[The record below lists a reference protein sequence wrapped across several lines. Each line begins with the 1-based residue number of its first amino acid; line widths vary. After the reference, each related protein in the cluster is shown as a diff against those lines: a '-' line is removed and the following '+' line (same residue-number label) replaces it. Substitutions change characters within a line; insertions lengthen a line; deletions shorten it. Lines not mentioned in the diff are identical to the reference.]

1 MEIDNI
7 VTVAGAKGG
16 VGKTTTSINVGATAA
31 ANGFRTVVVEL
42 DLAMANL
49 RDFLSLPASDDGPTL
64 HDVLA
69 GEASTENAVYQVG
82 DDFAVAPSGTDLDGY
97 TDVDFERLPDVLE
110 TLQSRFDL
118 VVVDTGAGLS
128 RATVEP
134 VRLADTVMLV
144 STPRVAAIRD
154 VEKTKQIAERLGTPV
169 SGLVLTKSGTGSSP
183 GPDRIAEFLDVRLLG
198 HVPSDEA
205 VPASQDQGVPVIEAQ
220 PDSTAT
226 EKYREVTGNLLFM
239 LDTGLQDDSP
249 AMENLGPL
257 SAEQLSL
264 VSDAVSVD
272 PQPAV
277 RDALH
282 TETEA
287 TENESAD
294 ESPTASS
301 QATDER
307 TQPTAATDGR
317 GPSPAIRR
325 VEDRQERDIGSSQ
338 STVTDEAGDGDSRTE
353 ESEESTTATA
363 EPAEENRAESA
374 TSGDNSG
381 DDTADDAAVAAE
393 NEPENTNTSG
403 DEDCAAERTQSDE
416 DGDGGTESSMLSRWR
431 SRLGI

>member
-1 MEIDNI
+1 MEIDNV

-31 ANGFRTVVVEL
+31 ANGLRTAVVEL

-49 RDFLSLPASDDGPTL
+49 RDFLSLPSADDDPTL

-69 GEASTENAVYQVG
+69 GEASTEDAVYYVEDG
-82 DDFAVAPSGTDLDGY
+82 FAVAPSGTDLDGY
-97 TDVDFERLPDVLE
+97 TDVDFERLPDVVE
-110 TLQSRFDL
+110 TLQSSFDL

-198 HVPSDEA
+198 HVPNDEA
-205 VPASQDQGVPVIEAQ
+205 VPTSQDQGVPVTEAK

-226 EKYREVTGNLLFM
+226 EKYQKVTGNLLFK
-239 LDTGLQDDSP
+239 LDTGIQDDSTG
-249 AMENLGPL
+249 MDGSGPL

-277 RDALH
+277 REALQP
-282 TETEA
+282 EAEA
-287 TENESAD
+287 TESESAD
-294 ESPTASS
+294 EESPAPDR
-301 QATDER
+301 ATDGSTR
-307 TQPTAATDGR
+307 PTAATDGR
-317 GPSPAIRR
+317 GPFPAIQRA
-325 VEDRQERDIGSSQ
+325 EDGEQSDIGPSQ
-338 STVTDEAGDGDSRTE
+338 PTVAAEADGGDSRTE
-353 ESEESTTATA
+353 RSEASTTPTTDAIEGT
-363 EPAEENRAESA
+363 ETDPA
-374 TSGDNSG
+374 TSGDESG
-381 DDTADDAAVAAE
+381 DGADVVTENESVDTDAASGEDTAAV
-393 NEPENTNTSG
+393 G
-403 DEDCAAERTQSDE
+403 TQSDE
-416 DGDGGTESSMLSRWR
+416 DGDGGTESSMLSQVR
-431 SRLGI
+431 SRLGF

>member
-49 RDFLSLPASDDGPTL
+49 RDFLSLPSSDDGPTL

-69 GEASTENAVYQVG
+69 GEANTENAVYQVG

-110 TLQSRFDL
+110 TLQSTFDL

-154 VEKTKQIAERLGTPV
+154 VEKTKQIAERVGTPV

-205 VPASQDQGVPVIEAQ
+205 VPASQDQGVPVMEAQ
-220 PDSTAT
+220 LDSTAT

-249 AMENLGPL
+249 AIENPGPL

-294 ESPTASS
+294 ESQTASGS
-301 QATDER
+301 ETQES

-325 VEDRQERDIGSSQ
+325 VEESQERDVGSSQ
-338 STVTDEAGDGDSRTE
+338 STVADEANAGDSRSE
-353 ESEESTTATA
+353 ESEDSTTASA
-363 EPAEENRAESA
+363 EPA
-374 TSGDNSG
+374 TSS
-381 DDTADDAAVAAE
+381 DDSDDDAAE
-393 NEPENTNTSG
+393 SEPENTPTSG
-403 DEDCAAERTQSDE
+403 DEDSAAVETQSDE
-416 DGDGGTESSMLSRWR
+416 DGDGGTESSMVSRWR

>member
-1 MEIDNI
+1 MGIDNI
-7 VTVAGAKGG
+7 VTIAGAKGG

-49 RDFLSLPASDDGPTL
+49 RDFLSLPSSDDDPTL

-69 GEASTENAVYQVG
+69 GEANTEDAVYHVG
-82 DDFAVAPSGTDLDGY
+82 DDLAVAPSRTDLDGY

-110 TLQSRFDL
+110 TLQSTFDL

-134 VRLADTVMLV
+134 VRLADTVVLV

-154 VEKTKQIAERLGTPV
+154 VEKTKQIAERVGTPV
-169 SGLVLTKSGTGSSP
+169 SGLVLTKSGTGASP

-198 HVPSDEA
+198 HVPNDEA
-205 VPASQDQGVPVIEAQ
+205 VPASQDQGVPVTEAK

-226 EKYREVTGNLLFM
+226 EKYREATGNLLFK
-239 LDTGLQDDSP
+239 LDTGLEDDSP
-249 AMENLGPL
+249 AMENFAPL

-282 TETEA
+282 PETEA
-287 TENESAD
+287 TESESAD
-294 ESPTASS
+294 ELPLASGR
-301 QATDER
+301 ATDES
-307 TQPTAATDGR
+307 TQPTAATNGR
-317 GPSPAIRR
+317 GPSPAIQR
-325 VEDRQERDIGSSQ
+325 VEGGQESDIGPSQ
-338 STVTDEAGDGDSRTE
+338 PTVADEASGGDSRTT

-363 EPAEENRAESA
+363 EATEGNEVEPV
-374 TSGDNSG
+374 TSGDDSG
-381 DDTADDAAVAAE
+381 DDAAVVAE
-393 NEPENTNTSG
+393 NKPVDTDTSG
-403 DEDCAAERTQSDE
+403 GDESAAVGTQSDE

>member
-1 MEIDNI
+1 MILNLTVCYMEIDNV

-49 RDFLSLPASDDGPTL
+49 QDFLSLPSTDDDPTL

-69 GEASTENAVYQVG
+69 DEASTENAVYHVG
-82 DDFAVAPSGTDLDGY
+82 DNLAVAPSGTDLDGY
-97 TDVDFERLPDVLE
+97 TDVDLERLPDVLE
-110 TLQSRFDL
+110 TLQSTFDL
-118 VVVDTGAGLS
+118 VVIDTGAGLS

-134 VRLADTVMLV
+134 VRLADTVLLV
-144 STPRVAAIRD
+144 STPRVAALRD

-169 SGLVLTKSGTGSSP
+169 SGLVLTKSGTGASP
-183 GPDRIAEFLDVRLLG
+183 GPDRISEFLDVRLLG
-198 HVPSDEA
+198 HVPNDEA
-205 VPASQDQGVPVIEAQ
+205 VPASQDRGVPVTEAK

-226 EKYREVTGNLLFM
+226 EKYRKVTGNLLFK
-239 LDTGLQDDSP
+239 LDTGIRDDSP
-249 AMENLGPL
+249 TMENSGPL

-264 VSDAVSVD
+264 VSNAVSVD

-282 TETEA
+282 PETEA
-287 TENESAD
+287 TESESVD
-294 ESPTASS
+294 ESSPASG
-301 QATDER
+301 QASDEN

-325 VEDRQERDIGSSQ
+325 VEGSEGSDIGPSQ
-338 STVTDEAGDGDSRTE
+338 PTVADEAGGGDSRNR
-353 ESEESTTATA
+353 ESEEPTTATA
-363 EPAEENRAESA
+363 KATEGDEAEPA
-374 TSGDNSG
+374 TSGDDS
-381 DDTADDAAVAAE
+381 
-393 NEPENTNTSG
+393 
-403 DEDCAAERTQSDE
+403 
-416 DGDGGTESSMLSRWR
+416 GTESSMLSRWR